1 MKNFLGKRLTGA
13 TITIHKHHDR
23 AMVIADAIFQRF
35 GVHIYQYQQKHLV
48 WFLTQHNQTFSKGT
62 RYNYFLTIKRIINL
76 SPQFKRWE
84 NVLIQQFN
92 QLEAKYVD
100 V

>member
-13 TITIHKHHDR
+13 SITIKKHHDR

-35 GVHIYQYQQKHLV
+35 GAHVYQYQQKHLV
-48 WFLTQHNQTFSKGT
+48 WFLTQHNRNFSKGT
-62 RYNYFLTIKRIINL
+62 RYNYFLTIKKLINL
-76 SPQFKRWE
+76 SSKFKCWE
-84 NVLIQQFN
+84 HVLIQQFK
-92 QLEAKYVD
+92 QSEAKFVE